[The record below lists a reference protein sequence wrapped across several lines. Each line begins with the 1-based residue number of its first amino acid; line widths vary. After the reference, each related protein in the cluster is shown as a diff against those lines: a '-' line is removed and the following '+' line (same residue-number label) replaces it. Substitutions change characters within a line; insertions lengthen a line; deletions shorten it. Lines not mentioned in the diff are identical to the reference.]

1 MQVFGPTAVEANP
14 SNPYADAQG
23 RDISGLAP
31 SAGGPPLPLPASLIW
46 IQQPEEVKVPRVLA
60 RVPRAQAA
68 ASAIIRFFA
77 EALDRVSALPLHSE
91 DASNAVLT
99 VSAVGSVPHASG

>member
-1 MQVFGPTAVEANP
+1 MVFGPTAVEANP
-14 SNPYADAQG
+14 SDPYADAQG

-31 SAGGPPLPLPASLIW
+31 SPGGPPLPLPASLIW
-46 IQQPEEVKVPRVLA
+46 AQQPEEVKVPRLLA

-77 EALDRVSALPLHSE
+77 EALDRVSARHCIPT
-91 DASNAVLT
+91 VLAT
-99 VSAVGSVPHASG
+99 V

>member
-1 MQVFGPTAVEANP
+1 MPVPVGPTARGQA
-14 SNPYADAQG
+14 SLSLIYADAQG

-46 IQQPEEVKVPRVLA
+46 AQQPEEVKVPRVLA

-77 EALDRVSALPLHSE
+77 EALDRVSARHCIPK
-91 DASNAVLT
+91 VL
-99 VSAVGSVPHASG
+99 GS